1 MASTLIMA
9 SALVVASALA
19 ETGLL
24 DGGGGL
30 SKDISAALPGYLP
43 SPDMD
48 GPITL
53 SES

>member
-1 MASTLIMA
+1 MA
-9 SALVVASALA
+9 SALIMPSTLVVASALA
-19 ETGLL
+19 EAGLL
-24 DGGGGL
+24 SGGGGL

-53 SES
+53 PKS